1 MWHSRVASETGG
13 MCWYTKISSLASA
26 CRRWSTV
33 LKFAGK
39 LCPAMLAAGA
49 VEHGWPRRYFF
60 FGGKSLSLQRARFV
74 SLTAPVVAIALAR
87 DHGCRKLLLLAS
99 VGFLACVGLCWLRF
113 LASVGFSL
121 CWLIGSVCFWLL
133 LAFWLWPFSIS
144 KNDKELYRN
153 AGFWLAL
160 ASGDSCFFSCCGCCC
175 CCFAGGGGAGGG
187 SSRGCMP
194 GGRRCAVPPTLLK
207 SFEIFDMKFYD
218 SLWCCFVV
226 VCYLVPCL

>member
-49 VEHGWPRRYFF
+49 VEQGWPRRYFF

-87 DHGCRKLLLLAS
+87 DHGCRKLLLLAFWL
-99 VGFLACVGLCWLRF
+99 VLACVGF
-113 LASVGFSL
+113 A
-121 CWLIGSVCFWLL
+121 FWLL
-133 LAFWLWPFSIS
+133 LAFRSVGLLAPFAFGFCWLFGSGHS
-144 KNDKELYRN
+144 AYRRMTRN
-153 AGFWLAL
+153 YIEMLAFGLRWLQVIL
-160 ASGDSCFFSCCGCCC
+160 ASFLVAVVAVVVLLVVVVLVVGA
-175 CCFAGGGGAGGG
+175 AGAACPGGGAAP
-187 SSRGCMP
+187 SPQPS
-194 GGRRCAVPPTLLK
+194 
-207 SFEIFDMKFYD
+207 
-218 SLWCCFVV
+218 
-226 VCYLVPCL
+226 